1 MEVTI
6 NPSAPMQPKGGD
18 LARLVGEM
26 SRGDERALEQ
36 LYDATVGKLYALAS
50 SILRRVEDAEEVV
63 CATYTHAWANS
74 SSYNLSRGSVLGWLL
89 MLCRSRAL
97 DRLRQLRLAGVAVDV
112 AVLGDMQ
119 AENAQPDDL
128 LSFMQQNSRVRAAL
142 AGLAPDRRQL
152 VSLAFFTGMSH
163 QEIAAATGIPL
174 GTVKSHLR
182 RALVQLRDEL
192 ESP

>member
-1 MEVTI
+1 
-6 NPSAPMQPKGGD
+6 MQPKAD
-18 LARLVGEM
+18 ELARLVGEM

-63 CATYTHAWANS
+63 CATYAHAWINS
-74 SSYNLSRGSVLGWLL
+74 SSYNTGRGSVLGWLL
-89 MLCRSRAL
+89 MLCRSRAI
-97 DRLRQLRLAGVAVDV
+97 DRLRQLRLAGVEVDV
-112 AVLGDMQ
+112 SALCDMQ
-119 AENAQPDDL
+119 AENDQPDDL
-128 LSFMQQNSRVRAAL
+128 LSFMQQNGRVRAAL
-142 AGLAPDRRQL
+142 SKLTPERRQL
-152 VSLAFFTGMSH
+152 ISLAFFTGMSH

-182 RALVQLRDEL
+182 RALAQLRDEL